1 VFGASPRRF
10 GLEQRADFVDL
21 LDLLRVEPRDDR
33 PGMRHGLDQALGL
46 EVTQHFPH
54 DGPADTELIAQGA
67 LDQAVAG
74 TIEALRD
81 CVAQFLQRQFAQR
94 KGERRLRGV
103 AEVAAGAAVADLTA
117 SISLSGV
124 LRGIATGFKCRCW
137 AKGAAVC

>member
-1 VFGASPRRF
+1 MEDLTWAPAWKLREMIGAKAVSP
-10 GLEQRADFVDL
+10 V
-21 LDLLRVEPRDDR
+21 
-33 PGMRHGLDQALGL
+33 

-94 KGERRLRGV
+94 RCTSVDTHLIDHGF
-103 AEVAAGAAVADLTA
+103 
-117 SISLSGV
+117 LSPV
-124 LRGIATGFKCRCW
+124 
-137 AKGAAVC
+137 